1 MYSSSILMLMVYKY
15 KDVLKDLAIGFTV
28 TFSFEDLLLVCVAN
42 PLRLTI
48 KITILTCRWIKL
60 LRDRRQKTFGFLNR
74 LCLLISNPLPPL
86 SLTDS
91 LDFLIQH
98 RYLILIHSNYLYI
111 YCLYTYTIL
120 I

>member
-60 LRDRRQKTFGFLNR
+60 LRDRRQKTFGLLNR
-74 LCLLISNPLPPL
+74 LCLLISNPLPPP
-86 SLTDS
+86 S
-91 LDFLIQH
+91 H
-98 RYLILIHSNYLYI
+98 
-111 YCLYTYTIL
+111 
-120 I
+120 